1 LARVACTVMQKNEGT
16 LLRPFLRYH
25 AALFGA
31 ENIYVVDNG
40 STDLAVIGELAAAER
55 EGVCI
60 DRTHGTIED
69 YLATFRRKI
78 PGDFGLTAPLCRPE
92 SCGGVQNQPRHERI
106 EKA

>member
-1 LARVACTVMQKNEGT
+1 MQKNEGT

-69 YLATFRRKI
+69 YLAKGNI
-78 PGDFGLTAPLCRPE
+78 IGDLVKRLDQDEKYDFYILLDCDEFVVLRQGNGYTCDRAP
-92 SCGGVQNQPRHERI
+92 
-106 EKA
+106 